1 MRRASTPS
9 VLSPAKYNRY
19 NTMKRKLLKQITNE
33 WRSNLW
39 LAIELLLISVVL
51 WYIMDYC
58 GVYMG
63 LTNEPMGVDTEH
75 VYTLSTVWKTEESP
89 TYVAPTDEE
98 SEWNQLQRFVNR
110 LKENPDIE
118 CVASGSNAVYNYNF
132 SGRFFAPEVPFD
144 STAWFNGRVNNFFV
158 DPNYPKVFG
167 IHGINGET
175 PEQLAA
181 ILDEGKIVVTTNLA
195 QGSLSARDLMNM
207 VIYVNGD
214 STEAYTI
221 GAVIE
226 PIRRAKFEGAWHAT
240 ALMPTNGI
248 NNIYFRVKP
257 EADHNFVDKLM
268 AESEA
273 SLNYGNVYVSDVSSF
288 DSICESLHRDDNAQ
302 LRNLYICMGFLLLTV
317 FLGIL
322 GTFWFR
328 TQQRAKELA
337 IRITAGATRRQLF
350 ARLIGEVLLLLLIVT
365 PFAIGLDY
373 LLAIEAL
380 PLSVQFYG
388 LFDWGAYQR
397 MIIEALITF
406 GAMALMIVC
415 GILFPAIR
423 AMKIE
428 PAVVLADE

>member
-1 MRRASTPS
+1 M
-9 VLSPAKYNRY
+9 
-19 NTMKRKLLKQITNE
+19 
-33 WRSNLW
+33 
-39 LAIELLLISVVL
+39 
-51 WYIMDYC
+51 
-58 GVYMG
+58 
-63 LTNEPMGVDTEH
+63 
-75 VYTLSTVWKTEESP
+75 
-89 TYVAPTDEE
+89 
-98 SEWNQLQRFVNR
+98 
-110 LKENPDIE
+110 
-118 CVASGSNAVYNYNF
+118 
-132 SGRFFAPEVPFD
+132 
-144 STAWFNGRVNNFFV
+144 
-158 DPNYPKVFG
+158 
-167 IHGINGET
+167 
-175 PEQLAA
+175 
-181 ILDEGKIVVTTNLA
+181 
-195 QGSLSARDLMNM
+195 
-207 VIYVNGD
+207 
-214 STEAYTI
+214 
-221 GAVIE
+221 
-226 PIRRAKFEGAWHAT
+226 
-240 ALMPTNGI
+240 
-248 NNIYFRVKP
+248 KP

-350 ARLIGEVLLLLLIVT
+350 ARLIGEGLLLLLIVT

>member
-1 MRRASTPS
+1 
-9 VLSPAKYNRY
+9 
-19 NTMKRKLLKQITNE
+19 MKRKLLKQITNE

-51 WYIMDYC
+51 WYIVDYC

-63 LTNEPMGVDTEH
+63 VINEPMGVDTEH
-75 VYTLSTVWKTEESP
+75 VYTVSAVWKPEESP
-89 TYVAPTDEE
+89 TYIKTNE
-98 SEWNQLQRFVNR
+98 NVNHLER
-110 LKENPDIE
+110 LMDRLRENPAIE

-158 DPNYPKVFG
+158 DSNYPKVFG

-181 ILDEGKIVVTTNLA
+181 ILDEGKIVVTSNLA
-195 QGSLSARDLMNM
+195 QGSLSAHDLMNM

-214 STEAYTI
+214 STYAYTI

-226 PIRRAKFEGAWHAT
+226 PIRRAKFEAAWHAT

-257 EADHNFVDKLM
+257 EADHDFVHKLM
-268 AESEA
+268 EESEA
-273 SLNYGNVYVSDVSSF
+273 SLSYGNVYVSDVRSF

-350 ARLIGEVLLLLLIVT
+350 ARLIGEGLLLLLIVT

-388 LFDWGAYQR
+388 FEGGAYTR

-406 GAMALMIVC
+406 GAMALMIMC